1 MEATTEADKLDNGA
15 EKAAGKPK
23 EGAGKIAG
31 DKSLETEGKTD
42 QAKASLKQAGEHVK
56 DVFKK

>member
-1 MEATTEADKLDNGA
+1 MSEADKIRNAA
-15 EKAAGKPK
+15 EKAGGKLKESAGQ
-23 EGAGKIAG
+23 IAG

-56 DVFKK
+56 DVFKE

>member
-1 MEATTEADKLDNGA
+1 MSEADKIKNAAD
-15 EKAAGKPK
+15 KASGKLK
-23 EGAGKIAG
+23 ESAGKIAG
-31 DKSLETEGKTD
+31 DESLETEGKTD